1 MKKGLLGA
9 VATTA
14 LIWVSCSSDEEMAN
28 IETATRNTIGFNVAA
43 NSIEVKASPIFDNSY
58 FKKTDLDVFAYY
70 SESRALYLGNEAG
83 NDGIDIVYKN
93 SKWDYN
99 NSLDRVYW
107 PTKKTELL
115 CHLPRNDCRSKSR
128 QLQLAYSRT

>member
-14 LIWVSCSSDEEMAN
+14 LIWVGCSSDEEMAN
-28 IETATRNTIGFNVAA
+28 IETSAQNAIGFNVAA
-43 NSIEVKASPIFDNSY
+43 NSMETKASPIFNNSY
-58 FKKTDLDVFAYY
+58 FIKTDLDVFAYY
-70 SESRALYLGNEAG
+70 SESGALYLGNEAG

-99 NSLDRVYW
+99 NSLDRVY
-107 PTKKTELL
+107 
-115 CHLPRNDCRSKSR
+115 
-128 QLQLAYSRT
+128 

>member
-14 LIWVSCSSDEEMAN
+14 LICVSCSSDEEMAN
-28 IETATRNTIGFNVAA
+28 IETSAQNAIGFNVAA
-43 NSIEVKASPIFDNSY
+43 NSMETKATPIFKNPD
-58 FKKTDLDVFAYY
+58 FIKTDLDVFAYY
-70 SESRALYLGNEAG
+70 SENGALYLGNAEG

-99 NSLDRVYW
+99 NSLDRVY
-107 PTKKTELL
+107 
-115 CHLPRNDCRSKSR
+115 
-128 QLQLAYSRT
+128 